1 MATLEKEARPRKTAE
16 TPIETFLN
24 KVEIFKNLPRET
36 AHVIDKRIRKMN
48 FKKGEQI
55 MSEYEKG
62 EGVFFVQS
70 GVVKLTKQDEKGNEM
85 IVCIKKKGD
94 IFAESCLFN
103 DETNYPATGI
113 MLQAGEIYF
122 LHTEELEQELMASPE
137 MAVHMIRYMSGQ
149 LREFTSI
156 MRDIALLDVYAK
168 TIKTIERLAEKFGK
182 SKCNEVLI
190 ELPLTVQEF
199 ASLIG
204 TSRESVSRVFS
215 KLRKEGLID
224 IKSKKIII
232 LDWCK
237 FCQSKLK
244 DV

>member
-1 MATLEKEARPRKTAE
+1 LHQEKRGYFSRNLACSTTK
-16 TPIETFLN
+16 PI
-24 KVEIFKNLPRET
+24 
-36 AHVIDKRIRKMN
+36 IR
-48 FKKGEQI
+48 QRA
-55 MSEYEKG
+55 SCCRR
-62 EGVFFVQS
+62 
-70 GVVKLTKQDEKGNEM
+70 VKY
-85 IVCIKKKGD
+85 I
-94 IFAESCLFN
+94 
-103 DETNYPATGI
+103 
-113 MLQAGEIYF
+113 F